1 VKLHKTSPSSK
12 FGPLRL
18 DQTVPPLNE
27 VRGTRR
33 IRFARDESDVEACL
47 RLRYEVFNVELGEGL
62 KESEAL
68 GLDRDRF
75 DDVCDHLMVFD
86 EPSGEVVG
94 TYRMQT
100 HDMARAAHGFYSAGE
115 YDLGHVPAKLLT
127 RTVEL
132 GRAAILGPHRDKTVL
147 FLLWRGLASYQQWNG
162 MRYLFGC
169 SSITSQDPREGLVAY
184 DWLERAGHL
193 HPGFHVPAL
202 PEYACESPDYKPSID
217 DYVLPKLFEFYIR
230 YGAKI
235 CSSPA
240 IDREFGTIDFLT
252 WTDTGTIRGKFV
264 DLCTQGLP
272 QRG

>member
-1 VKLHKTSPSSK
+1 M
-12 FGPLRL
+12 
-18 DQTVPPLNE
+18 
-27 VRGTRR
+27 RGSRR
-33 IRFARDESDVEACL
+33 VRFARDERDVEACL

-62 KESEAL
+62 VESEAL

-75 DDVCDHLMVFD
+75 DGVCDHLMVFD

-100 HDMARAAHGFYSAGE
+100 HAMAQAAHGFYSAGE
-115 YDLGHVPAKLLT
+115 YDLAHVPAEWLT

-147 FLLWRGLASYQQWNG
+147 FLLWRGIASYQQWNA

-169 SSITSQDPREGLVAY
+169 SSITSQDPEEGLKAY

-193 HPGFHVPAL
+193 HPCFQVPSL
-202 PEYACESPDYKPSID
+202 PDYACEATHHAPFTGDYE
-217 DYVLPKLFEFYIR
+217 LPKLFEFYIR

-235 CSSPA
+235 CSRPA
-240 IDREFGTIDFLT
+240 LDRSFGTIDFLT
-252 WTDTGTIRGKFV
+252 WTDTGAIGGKFV